1 MATAVKLQLA
11 LVFILFAP
19 SVPFSLDYCR
29 PITTSS
35 SSAKVL
41 VSRIYGKLPEKKGLL
56 KRNMSSSEE
65 NANIDRP
72 IAGSFFNQVP
82 STTANDD
89 NNSPNG
95 SGAKNIVDPSLA
107 RIIDEKIPVAKVTG
121 FGSKLPSSQGDNNNA
136 NILTALIKKKRE
148 QAQQRQENRL
158 SKNDINNLQ
167 YDDKGYTLY
176 SNEDTGEK
184 TRVFD
189 ALVQYPCDFDI
200 KIVGAKDGTFV
211 MEMIQL
217 VAASCKCCSFDAQV
231 THDSIFLKCHLLFPF
246 VSLMFCYNQNQFQG
260 EVTMDDIRWRERVN
274 GKWTSITVTAPI
286 KSSTMLYEL
295 YETIDRDSRVRF
307 KF

>member
-1 MATAVKLQLA
+1 
-11 LVFILFAP
+11 
-19 SVPFSLDYCR
+19 VP
-29 PITTSS
+29 
-35 SSAKVL
+35 
-41 VSRIYGKLPEKKGLL
+41 VSRIYGKLPEKKELL

-65 NANIDRP
+65 SANTNIDRP
-72 IAGSFFNQVP
+72 IAGSFFNQIP

-89 NNSPNG
+89 ANSPYG
-95 SGAKNIVDPSLA
+95 SGARNLVDPSLA

-121 FGSKLPSSQGDNNNA
+121 FGSKLPSSQGDNNNNA

-148 QAQQRQENRL
+148 QAQQRQEIKL

-176 SNEDTGEK
+176 SNQDTGEK

-217 VAASCKCCSFDAQV
+217 VAASCKCCCFDAQV
-231 THDSIFLKCHLLFPF
+231 THDIIFPKCHLLFPF
-246 VSLMFCYNQNQFQG
+246 VSLMFFSNKTN
-260 EVTMDDIRWRERVN
+260 
-274 GKWTSITVTAPI
+274 
-286 KSSTMLYEL
+286 
-295 YETIDRDSRVRF
+295 
-307 KF
+307 